1 MPGNLLFVA
10 VPEFF
15 NGVTKR
21 RYVKRIHDQNL
32 ERLRN
37 GEPIYLPDAGE
48 YEESLSGRTQ
58 QYHEYIKEGIRRHG
72 DRTRTTDSGAELYH
86 LPDDARRDITE
97 LTEKTSAKLKR
108 QNRKVYIATFVIGI
122 LVAGPILSFLSLIL

>member
-15 NGVTKR
+15 SGVTKR
-21 RYVKRIHDQNL
+21 RYVKSIHDKNL

-37 GEPIYLPDAGE
+37 GEPVYLPDAGE
-48 YEESLSGRTQ
+48 YEKSLSGRTQ
-58 QYHEYIKEGIRRHG
+58 QYHEYIKEEIRRHG
-72 DRTRTTDSGAELYH
+72 DRTRTTDSGAELYS
-86 LPDDARRDITE
+86 LPDDVRRDITE
-97 LTEKTSAKLKR
+97 LTERTSAKLKR

-122 LVAGPILSFLSLIL
+122 LIVGPILSFMSLIL

>member
-1 MPGNLLFVA
+1 MLGYLLFIV

-15 NGVTKR
+15 SGIAKR
-21 RYVKRIHDQNL
+21 RYVKSIHDENL

-37 GEPIYLPDAGE
+37 GEPVYLPEAGE
-48 YEESLSGRTQ
+48 SEESLSGRTQ
-58 QYHEYIKEGIRRHG
+58 QYHEYIKEEIRRHG
-72 DRTRTTDSGAELYH
+72 DRARTTDSGAELYR

-108 QNRKVYIATFVIGI
+108 QNRKVYIATFVVGI
-122 LVAGPILSFLSLIL
+122 LIFGPLISFMSLIL

>member
-1 MPGNLLFVA
+1 MPGHLLFIA

-15 NGVTKR
+15 SGVTER
-21 RYVKRIHDQNL
+21 RYVKRIHDENL
-32 ERLRN
+32 ERLGN

-58 QYHEYIKEGIRRHG
+58 EYHEYIKEEIRRHG
-72 DRTRTTDSGAELYH
+72 NRTRTTDSGAELYR
-86 LPDDARRDITE
+86 LPDDARRDIKE
-97 LTEKTSAKLKR
+97 LTERTSAKLKR

-122 LVAGPILSFLSLIL
+122 LVVGPVLGFMSLIL